1 MTMHMVG
8 PYLTTTS
15 YRKREERITQRQRE
29 QWQFDWMEHN
39 RQLKRQGEAKISFD
53 AYVDYRH
60 GRGAMA
66 KTKIRPSQ
74 MGVYVEKNKPYRR
87 ETPHYPSLN
96 MDNGVAV
103 KKEVTQYTGTAMLGI
118 GQLHKSNAIPVFS
131 KEDAI
136 DISKMRRG

>member
-8 PYLTTTS
+8 PWLTTTGKKKGKKKFRNADVAS
-15 YRKREERITQRQRE
+15 KARQNAESWQAFLDKWGVKPDDKTSGTNVRKST
-29 QWQFDWMEHN
+29 WMGPTVN
-39 RQLKRQGEAKISFD
+39 SRVV
-53 AYVDYRH
+53 VD
-60 GRGAMA
+60 
-66 KTKIRPSQ
+66 P
-74 MGVYVEKNKPYRR
+74 RR
-87 ETPHYPSLN
+87 LTNHIPSL
-96 MDNGVAV
+96 DTGAGIAV